1 MEFYLYILKCNDES
15 YYIGHTENL
24 EKRVSEHNEGLYKCY
39 TFNRR
44 PLKLVYTEKFTSRL
58 EALTAERKLKKWTR
72 QKKERLIMFGWK
84 SFIK

>member
-44 PLKLVYTEKFTSRL
+44 PLKLVYTKKFTSRL
-58 EALTAERKLKKWTR
+58 EALTAERKIKKWTR
-72 QKKERLIMFGWK
+72 QRKERLIMFGWK